1 MGVLDDFRGAIV
13 GLDTTPLIYFLEK
26 NATYHPLVRP
36 FFVAMAA
43 PFWGAVAAQK
53 FSGGTS
59 TMALVEGLVHPI
71 RNNHH
76 ELAGRYREILLNT
89 TNLTTYDLT
98 PDIAQKAA
106 EIRANYQFRT
116 PDAIQLA
123 AALQGN
129 ATFFLTNDLNLKK
142 FNEIKVIGVEDLA

>member
-1 MGVLDDFRGAIV
+1 MGVLDDFRGSIV
-13 GLDTTPLIYFLEK
+13 GLDTTPLIYFIEK

-43 PFWGAVAAQK
+43 RH
-53 FSGGTS
+53 FSVVTS
-59 TMALVEGLVHPI
+59 TITLVETLVHPL

-89 TNLTTYDLT
+89 ANLTTYDLT

-106 EIRANYQFRT
+106 EIRANYQIRT

-142 FNEIKVIGVEDLA
+142 FTDIKVIVVEDLA

>member
-1 MGVLDDFRGAIV
+1 MAVLEDFKGAVI
-13 GLDTTPLIYFLEK
+13 GLDTTPLIYFIEK

-36 FFVAMAA
+36 FFVALANGQ
-43 PFWGAVAAQK
+43 FAVV
-53 FSGGTS
+53 TS
-59 TMALVEGLVHPI
+59 TITLIETLVQPI

-76 ELAGRYREILLNT
+76 EIARRYREILLNT
-89 TNLTTYDLT
+89 AHLTTFDIS

-106 EIRANYQFRT
+106 EIRAQYQIRT

-129 ATFFLTNDLNLKK
+129 ATFFLTNDHELKK
-142 FNEIKVIGVEDLA
+142 FSEITIVVVDDLA

>member
-1 MGVLDDFRGAIV
+1 MGVLDDFSGSIV
-13 GLDTTPLIYFLEK
+13 GLDTTPLIYFIEK

-43 PFWGAVAAQK
+43 RK
-53 FSGGTS
+53 FSVVTS
-59 TMALVEGLVHPI
+59 TITLVETLVHPI

-89 TNLTTYDLT
+89 ANLTTYDLT

-106 EIRANYQFRT
+106 EIRANYQIRT

-123 AALQGN
+123 AALQAN
-129 ATFFLTNDLNLKK
+129 ASFFLTNDLNLKK
-142 FNEIKVIGVEDLA
+142 FAEIKVIVVADLA

>member
-1 MGVLDDFRGAIV
+1 MGVLDDFSGAIV
-13 GLDTTPLIYFLEK
+13 GLDTTPLIYFIEK

-43 PFWGAVAAQK
+43 K
-53 FSGGTS
+53 RFSVVTS
-59 TMALVEGLVHPI
+59 TITLVETLVHPR

-89 TNLTTYDLT
+89 ANLTTYDLT

-106 EIRANYQFRT
+106 EIRADYQIRT

-123 AALQGN
+123 AALLGN

-142 FNEIKVIGVEDLA
+142 FAEIKVIVVEDLA

>member
-1 MGVLDDFRGAIV
+1 MGILDDLRGSVV
-13 GLDTTPLIYFLEK
+13 GLDTTPLIYFIEK
-26 NATYHPLVRP
+26 NAKYHPLVRP
-36 FFVAMAA
+36 FFAAMAA
-43 PFWGAVAAQK
+43 RD
-53 FSGGTS
+53 FSVVTS
-59 TMALVEGLVHPI
+59 TITLVETLVHPI

-76 ELAGRYREILLNT
+76 ELAGRYRELLSNT
-89 TNLTTYDLT
+89 ANLTMYDLT

-106 EIRANYQFRT
+106 EIRANYHVRT

-142 FNEIKVIGVEDLA
+142 FTEITVIGVEDLA

>member
-1 MGVLDDFRGAIV
+1 MGVLDDFSGSIV
-13 GLDTTPLIYFLEK
+13 GLDTTPLIYFIEK

-43 PFWGAVAAQK
+43 RK
-53 FSGGTS
+53 FLVVTS
-59 TMALVEGLVHPI
+59 TITLVETLVHPI

-76 ELAGRYREILLNT
+76 QLAGRYREILLNT
-89 TNLTTYDLT
+89 ANLTTYDLT

-106 EIRANYQFRT
+106 EIRANYQIRT

-123 AALQGN
+123 AALQGD
-129 ATFFLTNDLNLKK
+129 AAFFLTNDLNLKK
-142 FNEIKVIGVEDLA
+142 FAEIKVIGVEDLA

>member
-1 MGVLDDFRGAIV
+1 MGVLDDFRGSIV
-13 GLDTTPLIYFLEK
+13 GLDTTPLIYFIEK

-36 FFVAMAA
+36 FFVAMA
-43 PFWGAVAAQK
+43 GRK
-53 FSGGTS
+53 FSVVTS
-59 TMALVEGLVHPI
+59 TITLVETLVHPI

-106 EIRANYQFRT
+106 VIRANYQIRT

-123 AALQGN
+123 AALLGN

-142 FNEIKVIGVEDLA
+142 FAEIKVIVVEDLA